1 MSKKRKRKEQHE
13 ERGNDTKAGGWKES
27 LNLHPDIK
35 KNVWAVA
42 FSGLTIIL
50 ILAAASQAGPWGDV
64 FYQAFHKLFGWG
76 YFFLP
81 VVSFLFALSFFTPDR
96 ERFFGV
102 TAIAGGI
109 FVLSG
114 LGFVDLISSG
124 SGGLVGTFI
133 GAIKNAFALPASL
146 VITGTILVG
155 SFIVVINKPILHLRL
170 FQKKETEEKNGDDEV
185 TITAPDSPQPKPAE
199 QALAKE
205 GILKGFLKSKNGKP
219 EAVEVAEQDD
229 TPLKPTEQKPIHNY
243 IPPPLNLLVSSVE
256 KPTVG
261 DLRANANIIKRTLE
275 SFGIAVEMGEIN
287 VGPTVTRYTLKPAEG
302 VKLSR
307 ITALNQDLSLALA
320 AHPIRIEAP
329 IPGKSFVGIEVPNK
343 AAAIV
348 RLGSLLLYPEFQK
361 GGSLTFVIG
370 RNLNGDP
377 VFADIAKMPHMLI
390 AGATGS
396 GKSIAIHTLILAL
409 LYRNSPETLRMI
421 MIDPKRVELSVY
433 GGLPHLIAPVVTENK
448 KAMGALRWLVQEME
462 RRYQVLLEAGAR
474 DIKSYNKTYTKH
486 PLPYIVAI
494 FDELADLMTSHGREV
509 ESFIIRLAQM
519 SRATG
524 IHLVVSTQRPSV
536 EVITGLIKAN
546 ITTRMALQVA
556 SQIDSRTILDT
567 AGAEKLLGSGDLLYV
582 SSEMSKPARIQGG
595 FVTEEEIKKVA
606 AFIVKNNK
614 SEGGEIAL
622 DSNERTAPDSLS
634 FDDLGGA
641 DGNDDELYDEA
652 LEVVRSAQKA
662 SASLLQRRLK
672 VGYAR
677 AARLLDI
684 MEERNVIGPGDG
696 AKPREVYI
704 VNEETEGV

>member
-1 MSKKRKRKEQHE
+1 MSKKKKRR
-13 ERGNDTKAGGWKES
+13 ERPEAEPKDGFVKS

-35 KNVWAVA
+35 KSVWVVA
-42 FSGLTIIL
+42 FLGLTIIL

-64 FYQAFHKLFGWG
+64 FYSAFHKLFGWG

-81 VVSFLFALSFFTPDR
+81 AVSFLFALSFFTPDR
-96 ERFFGV
+96 ERFFGI
-102 TAIAGGI
+102 TAIAGGV

-114 LGFVDLISSG
+114 LGFVDLVAPE
-124 SGGLVGTFI
+124 SGGLVGRFV
-133 GAIKNAFALPASL
+133 GSVKNAFDVPAAL
-146 VITGTILVG
+146 VITGTILAA
-155 SFIVVINKPILHLRL
+155 SFIVVINKPVLHLRW
-170 FQKKETEEKNGDDEV
+170 FKRKEKEGDETDEDDV
-185 TITAPDSPQPKPAE
+185 DVKTSSTPEPKPE
-199 QALAKE
+199 DTKPAKE
-205 GILKGFLKSKNGKP
+205 GMLSGFLKSNKEKSE
-219 EAVEVAEQDD
+219 EATVAKTNEQ
-229 TPLKPTEQKPIHNY
+229 PLKPTEQKPIHNY
-243 IPPPLNLLVSSVE
+243 VPPPLNLLVSSVE

-275 SFGIAVEMGEIN
+275 SFGIAIEMGEIN

-302 VKLSR
+302 MKLSR
-307 ITALNQDLSLALA
+307 ITALNQDLALALA

-329 IPGKSFVGIEVPNK
+329 IPGKSLVGIEVPNK
-343 AAAIV
+343 SAALV

-361 GGSLTFVIG
+361 GGPLTFVIG

-409 LYRNSPETLRMI
+409 LYRNSPDMLRMI
-421 MIDPKRVELSVY
+421 LIDPKRVELSVY

-474 DIKSYNKTYTKH
+474 DIKSYNKTYATH
-486 PLPYIVAI
+486 PLPYIVAV

-509 ESFIIRLAQM
+509 EGFIIRLAQM

-546 ITTRMALQVA
+546 ITTRLALQVA

-567 AGAEKLLGSGDLLYV
+567 SGAEKLLGSGDLLYV
-582 SSEMSKPARIQGG
+582 SSDMSKPARIQGG

-606 AFIVKNNK
+606 TFIAKNNRT
-614 SEGGEIAL
+614 EGGEIIL
-622 DSNERTAPDSLS
+622 DTNEKSDSSMPS
-634 FDDLGGA
+634 FEDLGGPNG
-641 DGNDDELYDEA
+641 DDDELYEEA

-696 AKPREVYI
+696 AKPRDVY
-704 VNEETEGV
+704 VVDEKTEGV